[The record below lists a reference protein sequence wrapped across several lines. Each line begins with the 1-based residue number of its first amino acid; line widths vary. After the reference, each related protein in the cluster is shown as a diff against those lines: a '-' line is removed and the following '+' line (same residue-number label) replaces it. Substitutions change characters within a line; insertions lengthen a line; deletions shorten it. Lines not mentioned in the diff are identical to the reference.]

1 MLTFAQVHAQIKGK
15 VLEGREPIVGANVVV
30 AGTRQGAVTDIDGS
44 FEINYKGAYPVVL
57 QVSFIGYQSQER
69 SISAAG
75 SYTFNLVPDQTVLG
89 EVSVVQQRLSDKQKE
104 SALTVEAM
112 DALAIKET
120 PAISF
125 YDGLGNLKGVDLTA
139 ASIGFKIINTR
150 GFNSTSPVR
159 SMQVIDG
166 VDNQAP
172 GLNFSLGNFLGASDL
187 DVLNVDVIAGASTAF
202 YGPNAFNGVISMTTK
217 NPYDFDGLS
226 ASIKVG
232 ERNLTEYAVRWAQNV
247 NNKFAYKINLFYL
260 RANDWEATNLSPV
273 FDSESPANNPGGFNA
288 VNRYGDE
295 QRFDFGQ
302 PSTAPAYPGLKAFH
316 REGIEERFL
325 VDYNTENIKASTT
338 LHYRFQPDL
347 ELSYGFFFGTGTTVY
362 QGENRFSLK
371 DILFFQNKIQLERKN
386 KWFIRAYST
395 NEDAGNSYDA
405 YFTALEMQDR
415 LLPNSGLGGFE
426 GAYSTNWA
434 LFYNNTIRATFPE
447 AFNPWK
453 PDVFDSL
460 YALNIPFFDSLHA
473 DNRGR
478 INNQF
483 YKDSLT
489 PGTSAF
495 QALFSDITTR
505 SFSDGGSRLVDR
517 SALYHIMGQYRFDST
532 RIGVFTA
539 GGNYRLYVP
548 NSQGT
553 IFSDTN
559 GRRISVYEYGLFGG
573 YDTYLLDQRLKLSLT
588 ARVDKNQNFDYLV
601 SPAASV
607 VYQLDDLN
615 TVRFSFSA
623 AVRNPTLQ
631 DQFLYYNVGPAILLG
646 NLNGFQG
653 VFRDSLGNIDPN
665 RGLVTIDDLQNFLAA
680 IDKSSYEFDF
690 FDVDPVRPERVRT
703 AEVGYRTTLFDK
715 LFVDANYY
723 YSWYRDFI
731 GFLLVADIERNAVF
745 PSILQSVQP
754 YRISTNSEKQVTT
767 QGFSIGM
774 NYYFGKYYSLSGN
787 YTWNV
792 LNTES
797 DDPII
802 PAFNT
807 PEHKYNVSF
816 IGREIPLDAQKR
828 YLWGYNM
835 TWRWIQG
842 FFFEGSPQFTGPIDD
857 YGMVDA
863 QTSLRVPKWNTTF
876 KLGGSNLLNNKVYT
890 VYGGPLI
897 GRMLYA
903 SITFDWLNNNE

>member
-1 MLTFAQVHAQIKGK
+1 
-15 VLEGREPIVGANVVV
+15 
-30 AGTRQGAVTDIDGS
+30 
-44 FEINYKGAYPVVL
+44 
-57 QVSFIGYQSQER
+57 
-69 SISAAG
+69 
-75 SYTFNLVPDQTVLG
+75 
-89 EVSVVQQRLSDKQKE
+89 
-104 SALTVEAM
+104 
-112 DALAIKET
+112 
-120 PAISF
+120 
-125 YDGLGNLKGVDLTA
+125 
-139 ASIGFKIINTR
+139 
-150 GFNSTSPVR
+150 
-159 SMQVIDG
+159 
-166 VDNQAP
+166 
-172 GLNFSLGNFLGASDL
+172 
-187 DVLNVDVIAGASTAF
+187 
-202 YGPNAFNGVISMTTK
+202 
-217 NPYDFDGLS
+217 
-226 ASIKVG
+226 
-232 ERNLTEYAVRWAQNV
+232 
-247 NNKFAYKINLFYL
+247 
-260 RANDWEATNLSPV
+260 
-273 FDSESPANNPGGFNA
+273 
-288 VNRYGDE
+288 
-295 QRFDFGQ
+295 
-302 PSTAPAYPGLKAFH
+302 
-316 REGIEERFL
+316 
-325 VDYNTENIKASTT
+325 
-338 LHYRFQPDL
+338 
-347 ELSYGFFFGTGTTVY
+347 
-362 QGENRFSLK
+362 
-371 DILFFQNKIQLERKN
+371 
-386 KWFIRAYST
+386 
-395 NEDAGNSYDA
+395 
-405 YFTALEMQDR
+405 
-415 LLPNSGLGGFE
+415 
-426 GAYSTNWA
+426 
-434 LFYNNTIRATFPE
+434 
-447 AFNPWK
+447 
-453 PDVFDSL
+453 
-460 YALNIPFFDSLHA
+460 
-473 DNRGR
+473 
-478 INNQF
+478 
-483 YKDSLT
+483 
-489 PGTSAF
+489 
-495 QALFSDITTR
+495 
-505 SFSDGGSRLVDR
+505 
-517 SALYHIMGQYRFDST
+517 MGQYRFDST

-573 YDTYLLDQRLKLSLT
+573 YDTHLFDKRMKLSLT

-653 VFRDSLGNIDPN
+653 VFRDSSGNVDPN
-665 RGLVTIDDLQNFLAA
+665 RGLVTIEDLQNFLAA

-703 AEVGYRTTLFDK
+703 AEVGYRTTLFEK
-715 LFVDANYY
+715 LFIDANYY

-731 GFLLVADIERNAVF
+731 GFLLVADIERNATF

-754 YRISTNSEKQVTT
+754 YRISSNSEKVVTT

-807 PEHKYNVSF
+807 PEHKYNLSF
-816 IGREIPLDAQKR
+816 IGREIPLDAGKK
-828 YLWGYNM
+828 YMWGYNI
-835 TWRWIQG
+835 TWRWIEG

-863 QTSLRVPKWNTTF
+863 QTSLRVPRWNTTF

>member
-1 MLTFAQVHAQIKGK
+1 
-15 VLEGREPIVGANVVV
+15 
-30 AGTRQGAVTDIDGS
+30 
-44 FEINYKGAYPVVL
+44 
-57 QVSFIGYQSQER
+57 
-69 SISAAG
+69 
-75 SYTFNLVPDQTVLG
+75 
-89 EVSVVQQRLSDKQKE
+89 
-104 SALTVEAM
+104 
-112 DALAIKET
+112 
-120 PAISF
+120 
-125 YDGLGNLKGVDLTA
+125 
-139 ASIGFKIINTR
+139 
-150 GFNSTSPVR
+150 
-159 SMQVIDG
+159 
-166 VDNQAP
+166 
-172 GLNFSLGNFLGASDL
+172 
-187 DVLNVDVIAGASTAF
+187 
-202 YGPNAFNGVISMTTK
+202 
-217 NPYDFDGLS
+217 
-226 ASIKVG
+226 
-232 ERNLTEYAVRWAQNV
+232 LTEYAVRWAQNV

-295 QRFDFGQ
+295 QRLTDGGDFKFF
-302 PSTAPAYPGLKAFH
+302 PGLKSFH
-316 REGIEERFL
+316 RPGIEERFL

-338 LHYRFQPDL
+338 LHYRIQPDL

-386 KWFIRAYST
+386 KWFVRAYST

-405 YFTALEMQDR
+405 YFTALRMQERVLATTGGQSSFDGYYKSDWTFSHR
-415 LLPNSGLGGFE
+415 NNILALPGWPSQSDPRYQE
-426 GAYSTNWA
+426 
-434 LFYNNTIRATFPE
+434 RA
-447 AFNPWK
+447 
-453 PDVFDSL
+453 DSV
-460 YALNIPFFDSLHA
+460 YALNIPFFDSLHQSTQ
-473 DNRGR
+473 NF
-478 INNQF
+478 INNAF
-483 YKDSLT
+483 IKDSLT
-489 PGTSAF
+489 PGTSAYN
-495 QALFSDITTR
+495 ALFNAISQA
-505 SFSDGGSRLVDR
+505 SFTEGGSRLIDR
-517 SALYHIMGQYRFDST
+517 SALYHAMGQYRFDST
-532 RIGVFTA
+532 SIGVFTL

-548 NSQGT
+548 NSEGT

-559 GRRISVYEYGLFGG
+559 GRRISVYEYGVFGG
-573 YDTYLLDQRLKLSLT
+573 YDTYMVDKRLKLSLT
-588 ARVDKNQNFDYLV
+588 ARLDKNQNFDYLV

-607 VYQLDDLN
+607 VYQINDLN

-646 NLNGFQG
+646 NLNGYQG
-653 VFRDSLGNIDPN
+653 VFRDSLGNIDQN
-665 RGLVTIDDLQNFLAA
+665 RGLVTIDDLENFLAA
-680 IDKSSYEFDF
+680 IDKTNYEFNF
-690 FDVDPVRPERVRT
+690 FDIDPVRPERVRT

-731 GFLLVADIERNAVF
+731 GFLLVADIERNANL
-745 PSILQSVQP
+745 PGILQRVQP
-754 YRISTNSEKQVTT
+754 YRVSTNSEKQVTT

-816 IGREIPLDAQKR
+816 IGREIPLDARKR
-828 YLWGYNM
+828 YMWGYNM

-876 KLGGSNLLNNKVYT
+876 KVGGSNILNNKVYT